1 MKTRSKRDDFNADRK
16 NSGGARGRQA
26 EKPTELPKA
35 GWRDILLRVKR
46 EISHDNLSIVAA
58 GIVYYTF
65 LAMVPALVAVIAI
78 YGLVATPADITN
90 HLQVLAQVA
99 PPDIMPMLEEQM
111 TRIASD
117 KQSAG
122 LGAILGIAIALFGS
136 SKAVRALMTGLNITY
151 DEQEERGFIKL
162 YATSLVLTLGG
173 IVGILALLAL
183 LTVLPSL
190 LEALPLTSFLEQALI
205 IVRWPVLVLLFAFAL
220 AILYRFGPC
229 RDGAQWRWLSWGA
242 AVAASLWL
250 LVSIGFSLYVTYFGN
265 YDKVYG
271 PLGAIVVFL
280 MWLYLTMFVILVGA
294 ELNAEMERQTER
306 DTTQGDPE
314 PRGERDAHA
323 ADTVAESPPSG
334 SRAHG

>member
-1 MKTRSKRDDFNADRK
+1 MSTRAKREDSEDDRK
-16 NSGGARGRQA
+16 DSGNARGRQA
-26 EKPTELPKA
+26 EKPSELPKA

-78 YGLVATPADITN
+78 YGLVATPADITK
-90 HLQVLAQVA
+90 HLEVLAQVA

-111 TRIASD
+111 TRIVAD
-117 KQSAG
+117 RQSAG
-122 LGAILGIAIALFGS
+122 FGAILGIAVALFGS
-136 SKAVRALMTGLNITY
+136 SKAIRALMTGLNITY
-151 DEQEERGFIKL
+151 DEREKRGFIKL
-162 YATSLVLTLGG
+162 YGTSLVLTLGG

-183 LTVLPSL
+183 LTVLPPL
-190 LEALPLTSFLEQALI
+190 LESLPLTSFLEQALI
-205 IVRWPVLVLLFAFAL
+205 LVRWPVLVLLFAFAL

-250 LVSIGFSLYVTYFGN
+250 LVSIGFSLYVTNFGN

-280 MWLYLTMFVILVGA
+280 MWMYLTMFVILIGA

-306 DTTQGDPE
+306 DTTEGEPE
-314 PRGERDAHA
+314 PRGQRGAYA
-323 ADTVAESPPSG
+323 ADTVGQSPPSG
-334 SRAHG
+334 SRARG